1 MSRDA
6 LKPQSKAVLAFLAFG
21 PLVLWAAVYFP
32 YSRAQRSADRFELD
46 VQHSNFNS
54 PVPVADF
61 NGDGKKETLRKTS
74 DHGIVVEDGPRELLR
89 LPYHH
94 TDGSFRTR
102 IALIAEDGSPPRL
115 LQYDDAE
122 GEGARQVFAWNG
134 SSLAPAAPGRLDKE
148 VLHGLG
154 IGEDRF
160 ALRDFSI
167 FALTAGLLPYYL
179 VLALWGWKKFRA

>member
-1 MSRDA
+1 MDQDA
-6 LKPQSKAVLAFLAFG
+6 LKPPSKALLAFLVLG
-21 PLVLWAAVYFP
+21 PLVLWASIYFP
-32 YSRAQRSADRFELD
+32 HSRAELAAGRFELD
-46 VQHSNFNS
+46 VQHSNFNNA
-54 PVPVADF
+54 VPVADF

-102 IALIAEDGSPPRL
+102 IALIAEDGFPPRL

-134 SSLAPAAPGRLDKE
+134 SALAPAAASRLDKE
-148 VLHGLG
+148 VLRGLE

-160 ALRDFSI
+160 ALRDFGI
-167 FALTAGLLPYYL
+167 FALTAGLLPYYF
-179 VLALWGWKKFRA
+179 VLALWGWKKSRA